1 MMTLIYSYWVY
12 IYTYIPLFRWGWGWW
27 GSTRFK
33 LDFLDGN
40 SLIQAG
46 LASGAT
52 WIFKG
57 ITWFPPAL
65 GVRYLVVDLY
75 QVDDFVPGSIQ
86 SKNKVQLGTDASS
99 SDTVASAGVF
109 S

>member
-12 IYTYIPLFRWGWGWW
+12 SYTYIPLFRWGWDWW

-33 LDFLDGN
+33 LVFVDGN

-46 LASGAT
+46 SASGTA

-57 ITWFPPAL
+57 ITWFPLSLPQ
-65 GVRYLVVDLY
+65 RYLLPDLY
-75 QVDDFVPGSIQ
+75 QVDGFVPGSIQ
-86 SKNKVQLGTDASS
+86 VEK
-99 SDTVASAGVF
+99 
-109 S
+109 